1 MNNEVINKHMIFLD
15 KNIDNRNE
23 VIDYILNMAYN
34 LRLIY
39 EIAELKQSIVSR
51 EKEIST
57 AIGYNIAMPHGKSRV
72 VKNHLFLFWEQI
84 MLLGGL

>member
-1 MNNEVINKHMIFLD
+1 
-15 KNIDNRNE
+15 
-23 VIDYILNMAYN
+23 MAYN

-72 VKNHLFLFWEQI
+72 VKNHLFLF
-84 MLLGGL
+84 